1 MLSTKDKSIGQ
12 LAALLI
18 GVAYLGGGVVGMFF
32 TGFSGFVSSS
42 GTDLFGI
49 FAINPFHNVVHIGVG
64 ALLIAAST
72 APSSIAEGALLG
84 VGSIYVVATIT
95 GFIYAHIPVIALVT
109 SSDPDNYL
117 HLVTGAT
124 AILAAVISAGGT
136 QRRLAAT

>member
-1 MLSTKDKSIGQ
+1 MTKDKSIGQ

-18 GVAYLGGGVVGMFF
+18 GVAYLGGGLVGMLF
-32 TGFSGFVSSS
+32 TGFSGFVDSH
-42 GTDLFGI
+42 GTSLFGV

-64 ALLIAAST
+64 ALLILAST
-72 APSSIAEGALLG
+72 AASSIAEGALLG

-117 HLVTGAT
+117 HLITGAT
-124 AILAAVISAGGT
+124 AILAAVISAGAT
-136 QRRLAAT
+136 QRRAQIAT